1 MAAHPEI
8 AQLLPLL
15 ETLED
20 TSTSHTEQT
29 DAYLTIAN
37 RLSGED
43 GKVFNVLV
51 GKQFSRLFKVFKTHI
66 SHQNSDLSNAALQ
79 TMGFCVF
86 YSSVASDISATEVEE
101 LLSSLNSIA
110 VKATDKNTCTRA
122 LWVISKQHFSAE
134 DVGKAV
140 PSILS
145 TLENVLNK
153 DVQSVVI
160 AYEALNVVIKLLEQT
175 PAQMTDEAVRW
186 AKIIIPLV
194 VHSAPKVR
202 LRAATALELG
212 VPLLLQKQQEVAT
225 LTEQLMTSKIIG
237 ELNKLFTNKNETYV
251 LKLWPLFVKLL
262 GKTLHRSGSFINSLL
277 QLEELGFRNGS
288 PAVKKIAFI
297 AWKSLI
303 DNFALNPEI
312 LCSSKRLKL
321 LMQPLSSIHVRT
333 EALALTKVEVWW
345 YLLMRL
351 GSQLPVHF
359 EQVCLPLIQS
369 ALCVDATSPQ
379 AHQLRSANTVTAAS
393 TPLQKGALPFGN
405 PTTPK
410 MNLNSSLLASVAF
423 PSVHLLGI
431 EMMLHFLLGPE
442 VVQFANKHKLVLS
455 LEPLQH
461 PLISSSS
468 FFSKHASTL
477 LNAVQ
482 DGFITIGR
490 DASGAVLYVVWK
502 DMIEFVKAAIETGS
516 KKERQ
521 GSEVLTCLLQTLK
534 NIITSDSLQGEKCL
548 SLLECTVKGL
558 PQKVL
563 GSASYQVA
571 NMDLLNGTPALFL
584 IQLHFHAGILEHG
597 VTEEKFFVNFE
608 TLVSYVFSGPTSP
621 LAFSESA
628 LGELNR
634 GAKLLENKELL
645 WRMWSILINPL
656 TEKVNQT
663 NEVNQGDALEHNFS
677 AMHSA
682 LMLPI
687 SHIFPVSTI
696 PQPTVKTLMRTW
708 SELYKT
714 FARCASLV
722 TTTDENVCCEELCS
736 RIFSVLGDQ
745 PASFFL
751 LERIVQVITII
762 VDRFNFS
769 PYSTQF
775 QPKTKAPHTPTDW
788 AKRKKGPLG
797 NLSSLMKLLV
807 RVTEEFHTLCSDQSQ
822 IETNASTLLS
832 IGSSIL
838 NALSVCISHVSL
850 PSILKTV
857 FSLLTK
863 PIAVFYMKTKSDSPK
878 VYSSLG
884 SKLDKFLGE
893 VLTCLGSRYTGS
905 YDNDLLEALSPL
917 LCAIFLHKNKQ
928 FRTQTAQFWNGSFAK
943 AATLVYPDELK
954 PVLSQVK
961 VKTPLLLPGFT
972 FTATA
977 EESSGPYSDNMDNSQ
992 LGTKVSGIEV
1002 KSTGKRDSL
1011 LARAEELKNR
1021 GTPTKLPQ
1029 AKLKLE
1035 FSSPN
1040 TKKKILEEEQ
1050 SVDFVFIPPE
1060 TKERVLTEHQK
1071 EVLRTKRVDI
1081 PTMYNNLDASQDT
1094 TLFTQY
1100 SQSQEN
1106 SLDKL
1111 EAMIDTK
1118 ENAAELKEER
1128 TPPKRREVKED
1139 EADVKEVAVVE
1150 MLEDKV
1156 EESKSLDGST
1166 VLNISKEVQSTSNIS
1181 NTSTCSDM
1189 VLGTPPQPTSRRQSF
1204 ITLEKFDSSGNRSF
1218 SPLSEA
1224 KFPKAKEVILVP
1236 DSQEAKE
1243 TKRKN
1248 KKKESKKHNAQTDT
1262 EPQNDKTRST
1272 SRRGSRSSRQAEDT
1286 EKKLKEPEQPDME
1299 YGGESGAV
1307 PAEEIDSECVPDSQP
1322 PPQEDNVDHD
1332 KENSAPENITDF
1344 KENTPPET
1352 STTVKADTPQ
1362 PQKAPSNQVVLRRSS
1377 RRHSEIVEAVTE
1389 KQSQAKEE
1397 QKTGPKKTPSKETP
1411 VKQQSEKSV
1420 KSVEND
1426 DPDLARNSEVSAIS
1440 KNTDEDNKTS
1450 KNTDKDEELPDSN
1463 SSEKM
1468 TKGRSRYQTRRSLQ
1482 TGNENSESDHSEP
1495 PEPPG
1500 KRRRGRPRKADESG
1514 KNEKSSQESQESQ
1527 IEDTVTFDIVQ
1538 SKSECASEMDS
1549 QAEMNGKTYTVATD
1563 NSTSRAKIPKLED
1576 DGAITISSTMEINKT
1591 YELAKLGSTMQSLMT
1606 EPSAGDFST
1615 AVSDVFRNSENTSK
1629 LLDCPHKRSRRVRK
1643 SKGCDCCEG
1652 KQEKSFTELKSEEA
1666 ESKNKTVDASSDM
1679 HFNCTFS
1686 VPCAVSTPLVPAKQ
1700 QTFFK
1705 ISEIKSDTELE
1716 LDQTIDPFSKTEEVT
1731 EIYIQTKTV
1740 EALESTESTAEVTE
1754 IQKDGHFDNASIEM
1768 QCVGQPCGED
1778 DQNNE
1783 AEKENLC
1790 KTLDVDAIDASTS
1803 DEVGAQPEEELEDAQ
1818 SIVME
1823 EDNDEENTEAKAEEN
1838 KDHSAAPTQDFA
1850 EENEVE
1856 LDKAPAEETKAE
1868 VDNSP
1873 AVETEA
1879 EVSGASA
1886 EKSKVKVG
1894 KASAEVTEPEME
1906 QAAAGV
1912 IEVEVNAHSEET
1924 EAQVESVFAGE
1935 SDAEVDAASF
1945 GEAEAEVDKASAE
1958 TEAEVDKA
1966 SAETAAEA
1974 DKASA
1979 ETEAE
1984 VDKASAETEAEV
1996 DKASAEETA
2005 AEVDK
2010 ASAEET
2016 AAEVDKASAE
2026 ETAAEVDK
2034 ASAEEI
2040 EAEMDTAA
2048 ANEDEAEVDT
2058 AAPGETKESII
2069 CQKSRVDL
2077 VMKSSVEER
2086 TLNVVEGNILENK
2099 LENTQ
2104 RTCEENAETCVFPS
2118 SDKLLHNVTLTE
2130 GAKVDEN
2137 LTTAA
2142 EKCAAPRISENIQ
2155 MDLGEGPSNTDSP
2168 PKLKGLT
2175 SMALANDSP
2184 SGSFSWSPSASP
2196 STSILKKGIK
2206 RQQQEIDSPS
2216 PLNKIRRV
2224 SFADPIYQEGLADD
2238 IDRRSP
2244 VIRNNSNS
2252 SPSSRSL
2259 KMLTSTQPKI
2269 ITTPTKGFAS
2279 PGSRVLGF
2287 KSSKKSLI
2295 SEMTKESMPS
2305 PKESVYPALM
2315 NCATSI
2321 DVILP
2326 QITSNMWA
2334 RGLGQLIR
2342 AKNIKTIGDL
2352 STLTPCEIK
2361 TLPIRSPKIS
2371 TVKKALRTYHEQQTK
2386 AKGFDE
2392 FAALDEAEK
2401 SINGLDEKPI
2411 YAEEKLETDLPEAS
2425 ATAPV
2430 EFPGTPDVAA
2440 HIHALSLLLTAE
2452 ELGKYSASQLFE
2464 MQEKLGTMSNSIVRH
2479 LQSRWSSPPHSGSS

>member
-1 MAAHPEI
+1 MAANPEN
-8 AQLLPLL
+8 AQLSPLL

-29 DAYLTIAN
+29 DAYLSIAN

-51 GKQFSRLFKVFKTHI
+51 GKQFSRLIKVFKTHI

-79 TMGFCVF
+79 AMGFCVF
-86 YSSVASDISATEVEE
+86 YSNIASSLSATEVEE

-110 VKATDKNTCTRA
+110 VKSADKNTCTRA

-160 AYEALNVVIKLLEQT
+160 AYEALNVVIRLVEQT

-212 VPLLLQKQQEVAT
+212 VPLLLQKQQEVAA

-237 ELNKLFTNKNETYV
+237 ELNKLFSNKNETYV

-288 PAVKKIAFI
+288 PAIKKIAFI

-303 DNFALNPEI
+303 DNFALNPDI

-345 YLLMRL
+345 YLLIRL
-351 GSQLPVHF
+351 GSQLPIHF

-369 ALCVDATSPQ
+369 ALCVDAASPQ
-379 AHQLRSANTVTAAS
+379 AHQLRSANLVAS
-393 TPLQKGALPFGN
+393 TPAQKGSLSFAN
-405 PTTPK
+405 PVTPMTPK

-442 VVQFANKHKLVLS
+442 VEQFASKHKLVLS

-477 LNAVQ
+477 LSAVQ
-482 DGFITIGR
+482 DGFITIGKE
-490 DASGAVLYVVWK
+490 ASGAVLYAVWK
-502 DMIEFVKAAIETGS
+502 DMIEFVKAAMETGS

-534 NIITSDSLQGEKCL
+534 IIIVSDSLQVEKCL

-563 GSASYQVA
+563 GSAAYQVA

-608 TLVSYVFSGPTSP
+608 ALVSYVFSGPTSP
-621 LAFSESA
+621 LAFCESV
-628 LGELNR
+628 LGELNQ

-645 WRMWSILINPL
+645 WRIWSILINPL

-677 AMHSA
+677 ALLSA

-687 SHIFPVSTI
+687 NHIFPVSSF

-722 TTTDENVCCEELCS
+722 TTTDENGCCEELCS
-736 RIFSVLGDQ
+736 RILTALGDQ
-745 PASFFL
+745 PVGFFM
-751 LERIVQVITII
+751 LERIVQVVTVI
-762 VDRFNFS
+762 VDSVNFS
-769 PYSTQF
+769 PYSTKF

-788 AKRKKGPLG
+788 AKKKKGPLG
-797 NLSSLMKLLV
+797 NLNSLMQLLV

-822 IETNASTLLS
+822 IEANASTLS
-832 IGSSIL
+832 SMGSSIL
-838 NALSVCISHVSL
+838 NTLSVCISHVSL
-850 PSILKTV
+850 PSILRTV

-863 PIAVFYMKTKSDSPK
+863 PIAMFYAKTKSCSPK

-884 SKLDKFLGE
+884 SKLDKLLSE
-893 VLTCLGSRYTGS
+893 LLSCLGSRYTGS

-928 FRTQTAQFWNGSFAK
+928 FRTQAAQFWNGSFAK

-972 FTATA
+972 FTTTA
-977 EESSGPYSDNMDNSQ
+977 EESSGPYSDNMENSQ

-1011 LARAEELKNR
+1011 LARAEELKNKS
-1021 GTPTKLPQ
+1021 TPTKIPH

-1050 SVDFVFIPPE
+1050 SCDFVFIPPE
-1060 TKERVLTEHQK
+1060 AKERVLTEHQK

-1100 SQSQEN
+1100 TQSQEN
-1106 SLDKL
+1106 SLDKP
-1111 EAMIDTK
+1111 EVKVDAT
-1118 ENAAELKEER
+1118 ENSAQFKEEH
-1128 TPPKRREVKED
+1128 TPQKERDVKED
-1139 EADVKEVAVVE
+1139 EPKAKEVADIE

-1156 EESKSLDGST
+1156 EEPKSLNDSS
-1166 VLNISKEVQSTSNIS
+1166 VLNTSKEVQNTSNVSNSSTS
-1181 NTSTCSDM
+1181 SDM
-1189 VLGTPPQPTSRRQSF
+1189 VLGTPPQPMSRRQSF
-1204 ITLEKFDSSGNRSF
+1204 ITLEKFDSSENRSF

-1236 DSQEAKE
+1236 DSQEVKATNPKRKEKE
-1243 TKRKN
+1243 TKIN
-1248 KKKESKKHNAQTDT
+1248 KLQAETES
-1262 EPQNDKTRST
+1262 QNDKSRPA
-1272 SRRGSRSSRQAEDT
+1272 SRRRSRSLRQAEDT
-1286 EKKLKEPEQPDME
+1286 EQKLEAPEQPSVKC
-1299 YGGESGAV
+1299 GSVAGAA
-1307 PAEEIDSECVPDSQP
+1307 PAEEIQDSECVPESQP
-1322 PPQEDNVDHD
+1322 PQQEENIVDHD

-1352 STTVKADTPQ
+1352 STTVKEDSQ
-1362 PQKAPSNQVVLRRSS
+1362 LPQKAPGNPIVLRRSS
-1377 RRHSEIVEAVTE
+1377 RRQSEILEAVKEAAIE
-1389 KQSQAKEE
+1389 KSQGKE
-1397 QKTGPKKTPSKETP
+1397 QKINLKKVPPSKETP
-1411 VKQQSEKSV
+1411 TKQQSEKLV
-1420 KSVEND
+1420 KVVEKED
-1426 DPDLARNSEVSAIS
+1426 TDFA
-1440 KNTDEDNKTS
+1440 KNLEESSQVNKTL
-1450 KNTDKDEELPDSN
+1450 NNDNDEELPDFN
-1463 SSEKM
+1463 ASEKM
-1468 TKGRSRYQTRRSLQ
+1468 TRGRSRYQTRRSLQ
-1482 TGNENSESDHSEP
+1482 ALQTANENSESDHSEP
-1495 PEPPG
+1495 REPTG
-1500 KRRRGRPRKADESG
+1500 KRKRGRPKKMDGS
-1514 KNEKSSQESQESQ
+1514 EKEESSQESQMSD
-1527 IEDTVTFDIVQ
+1527 IANFDMEPT
-1538 SKSECASEMDS
+1538 KSESVSDVVSEVDS
-1549 QAEMNGKTYTVATD
+1549 QPEIDGETYMISTD
-1563 NSTSRAKIPKLED
+1563 NTASRAKFPRLED
-1576 DGAITISSTMEINKT
+1576 GRNAELGSTMEINKT
-1591 YELAKLGSTMQSLMT
+1591 YELGSTAQSLMT

-1615 AVSDVFRNSENTSK
+1615 AVSDVFRNSESTSAF
-1629 LLDCPHKRSRRVRK
+1629 DCPHKRSRRVRR
-1643 SKGCDCCEG
+1643 SKGCDCCEALG
-1652 KQEKSFTELKSEEA
+1652 RQEKSFTDLKSEEA
-1666 ESKNKTVDASSDM
+1666 ESKCKTINSSSDM
-1679 HFNCTFS
+1679 QFNCTFS
-1686 VPCAVSTPLVPAKQ
+1686 GPCAVSTPLVPAKQ
-1700 QTFFK
+1700 QPFFK
-1705 ISEIKSDTELE
+1705 VSAIEIKSDTESELE
-1716 LDQTIDPFSKTEEVT
+1716 QTVQFSKSETEEVT
-1731 EIYIQTKTV
+1731 EIYVQTKTI
-1740 EALESTESTAEVTE
+1740 EALESSTEPTTEVTE
-1754 IQKDGHFDNASIEM
+1754 IQKYAPDSVGIEN
-1768 QCVGQPCGED
+1768 QCVKEPSAEYK
-1778 DQNNE
+1778 QNVE
-1783 AEKENLC
+1783 AEKENIC
-1790 KTLDVDAIDASTS
+1790 ITFDIETIEASTK
-1803 DEVGAQPEEELEDAQ
+1803 DKTCAKPEEELEDAQ
-1818 SIVME
+1818 VIVDEGNDVIEVE
-1823 EDNDEENTEAKAEEN
+1823 EKDHSTTPSQDFPEEN
-1838 KDHSAAPTQDFA
+1838 KVGVVKAPAKDTEMVDNSPAEIKLPTA
-1850 EENEVE
+1850 EETEAEVGR
-1856 LDKAPAEETKAE
+1856 ASAEETKA
-1868 VDNSP
+1868 N
-1873 AVETEA
+1873 
-1879 EVSGASA
+1879 
-1886 EKSKVKVG
+1886 VG
-1894 KASAEVTEPEME
+1894 KASTELTEPKEAIAEVTKAEM
-1906 QAAAGV
+1906 GKV
-1912 IEVEVNAHSEET
+1912 LFEET
-1924 EAQVESVFAGE
+1924 EGQVENVFAGE
-1935 SDAEVDAASF
+1935 TGVEVITTPGKS
-1945 GEAEAEVDKASAE
+1945 
-1958 TEAEVDKA
+1958 
-1966 SAETAAEA
+1966 
-1974 DKASA
+1974 
-1979 ETEAE
+1979 
-1984 VDKASAETEAEV
+1984 EAEV
-1996 DKASAEETA
+1996 DKASAEETE
-2005 AEVDK
+2005 AEVGK
-2010 ASAEET
+2010 VPAEET
-2016 AAEVDKASAE
+2016 KARVDAAYPEA
-2026 ETAAEVDK
+2026 
-2034 ASAEEI
+2034 I

-2048 ANEDEAEVDT
+2048 PNESEAVVDT
-2058 AAPGETKESII
+2058 VPPGEKEESTV
-2069 CQKSRVDL
+2069 CSESRVDKVTETL
-2077 VMKSSVEER
+2077 AKGK
-2086 TLNVVEGNILENK
+2086 TLNINEGNIHLEE
-2099 LENTQ
+2099 ENSQ
-2104 RTCEENAETCVFPS
+2104 RTGENAETCMLPS
-2118 SDKLLHNVTLTE
+2118 AETLPSADTLPYKVTLTE
-2130 GAKVDEN
+2130 GAKVDED

-2142 EKCAAPRISENIQ
+2142 EKCAAPRGSENMQIN
-2155 MDLGEGPSNTDSP
+2155 LGEGHSSTDSP

-2196 STSILKKGIK
+2196 STSILKKGLK
-2206 RQQQEIDSPS
+2206 RQQQEMDSPS

-2244 VIRNNSNS
+2244 VIRSNS
-2252 SPSSRSL
+2252 SNSPSSRSL

-2269 ITTPTKGFAS
+2269 ITTPTKGFVS

-2315 NCATSI
+2315 NCAASI

-2334 RGLGQLIR
+2334 RGLVQFIR

-2352 STLTPCEIK
+2352 STLTPSEIK

-2401 SINGLDEKPI
+2401 PNNGLDERPI

-2430 EFPGTPDVAA
+2430 ETAAATPDLPAQ
-2440 HIHALSLLLTAE
+2440 INTLSLLVTTE
-2452 ELGKYSASQLFE
+2452 ELGKYSGSQLFE
-2464 MQEKLGTMSNSIVRH
+2464 MQEKLGTISNSILRH
-2479 LQSRWSSPPHSGSS
+2479 LQSRWSSPPHNSSV

>member
-1 MAAHPEI
+1 MAANSEN

-29 DAYLTIAN
+29 DAYLSIAN

-43 GKVFNVLV
+43 GKAFNVLV
-51 GKQFSRLFKVFKTHI
+51 GKQFSRLIPVFKTHI

-86 YSSVASDISATEVEE
+86 YSNIASSLSANEVQE

-110 VKATDKNTCTRA
+110 VKASDKNTCTRA
-122 LWVISKQHFSAE
+122 LWVISKQHFSE
-134 DVGKAV
+134 DDVGKAV

-160 AYEALNVVIKLLEQT
+160 AYEALNVIIKLLEQT
-175 PAQMTDEAVRW
+175 PTQMTDEGVRW
-186 AKIIIPLV
+186 AKIILPLV

-202 LRAATALELG
+202 LRAATALELS

-237 ELNKLFTNKNETYV
+237 ELNKLFSSKYETYV

-288 PAVKKIAFI
+288 PAIKKIAFI

-321 LMQPLSSIHVRT
+321 LMQPLSSINVRT

-369 ALCVDATSPQ
+369 ALCVDAASPQ
-379 AHQLRSANTVTAAS
+379 AHQLRSANLVTTAS
-393 TPLQKGALPFGN
+393 TPLQKGTLPFGS
-405 PTTPK
+405 PVTPK

-442 VVQFANKHKLVLS
+442 VVQFASKHKLVLS

-482 DGFITIGR
+482 DGFITIGSS
-490 DASGAVLYVVWK
+490 ASGAVLYAVWK
-502 DMIEFVKAAIETGS
+502 DMIEFVKGAMETGN

-521 GSEVLTCLLQTLK
+521 GSEVLTCLLQALK
-534 NIITSDSLQGEKCL
+534 NIIASNSLQVEKCL

-563 GSASYQVA
+563 GSAAYQVA

-597 VTEEKFFVNFE
+597 ITEERFFVNLE
-608 TLVSYVFSGPTSP
+608 NLVSYVFSGPTSP
-621 LAFSESA
+621 LAFSESV
-628 LGELNR
+628 LGVLNQ
-634 GAKLLENKELL
+634 GAKFVENKERL
-645 WRMWSILINPL
+645 WRMWSILIHPL
-656 TEKVNQT
+656 TAKVNQT

-687 SHIFPVSTI
+687 SHIFPVSSF
-696 PQPTVKTLMRTW
+696 PQPTLKTLMRTW

-714 FARCASLV
+714 FARCSSLV
-722 TTTDENVCCEELCS
+722 TTTDENVCSEELCA
-736 RIFSVLGDQ
+736 RILSAIGNQPMSFS
-745 PASFFL
+745 L
-751 LERIVQVITII
+751 LERIVQVFTVI
-762 VDRFNFS
+762 VDCVNFS
-769 PYSTQF
+769 PYSTKY

-788 AKRKKGPLG
+788 AKKKKGPLG
-797 NLSSLMKLLV
+797 NLNSLMKLLV
-807 RVTEEFHTLCSDQSQ
+807 RVTEEFHTLSSDQSQ
-822 IETNASTLLS
+822 IEANASPLSS

-838 NALSVCISHVSL
+838 NALSACISHVNL
-850 PSILKTV
+850 PSILRTV
-857 FSLLTK
+857 FSLVTK
-863 PIAVFYMKTKSDSPK
+863 PLAVFYMKTKSDSPK
-878 VYSSLG
+878 VYSSLS
-884 SKLDKFLGE
+884 SKLDKLLGE
-893 VLTCLGSRYTGS
+893 VLFCLGSRYTGS

-928 FRTQTAQFWNGSFAK
+928 FRTQAAQFWNGSFAK

-961 VKTPLLLPGFT
+961 VKVPLLLPGFT
-972 FTATA
+972 FTTTA
-977 EESSGPYSDNMDNSQ
+977 GESSGPYSDNMDNSE
-992 LGTKVSGIEV
+992 LGAKISGIEV

-1011 LARAEELKNR
+1011 LARAEEHKNK
-1021 GTPTKLPQ
+1021 GTPTKPPQ

-1050 SVDFVFIPPE
+1050 SMDFVFIPPE
-1060 TKERVLTEHQK
+1060 TTKERVLTEHQK

-1094 TLFTQY
+1094 ALFTQY
-1100 SQSQEN
+1100 SQSQDN
-1106 SLDKL
+1106 SLDKP
-1111 EAMIDTK
+1111 EVMVNNKD
-1118 ENAAELKEER
+1118 AAESKEEH
-1128 TPPKRREVKED
+1128 TPHGREVKEEET
-1139 EADVKEVAVVE
+1139 EAKEVADVE
-1150 MLEDKV
+1150 MLDAKV
-1156 EESKSLDGST
+1156 EGSKSLNDSA
-1166 VLNISKEVQSTSNIS
+1166 VLNTSKEAQNTSNIS
-1181 NTSTCSDM
+1181 NSSTSSDM
-1189 VLGTPPQPTSRRQSF
+1189 VLGTPPQPVSRRQSF
-1204 ITLEKFDSSGNRSF
+1204 ITLEKFDSSENRSF

-1224 KFPKAKEVILVP
+1224 KFSKAKEVILVP
-1236 DSQEAKE
+1236 DSQEVKD
-1243 TKRKN
+1243 TKQKRNEREN
-1248 KKKESKKHNAQTDT
+1248 KKNSETES
-1262 EPQNDKTRST
+1262 QNDKSRHA
-1272 SRRGSRSSRQAEDT
+1272 SRRGSRALRQAKET
-1286 EKKLKEPEQPDME
+1286 EKKLEAPEQPNLKCDS
-1299 YGGESGAV
+1299 ESGAV
-1307 PAEEIDSECVPDSQP
+1307 PAEEIEDSECVPESQP
-1322 PPQEDNVDHD
+1322 PPQEEHVVDHD
-1332 KENSAPENITDF
+1332 KENSAPENSIDF

-1352 STTVKADTPQ
+1352 NTTVKADTPL
-1362 PQKAPSNQVVLRRSS
+1362 PQKSSGNQIVLRRSS
-1377 RRHSEIVEAVTE
+1377 RRHSEIIEVVKKEAATE
-1389 KQSQAKEE
+1389 IPQTKEE
-1397 QKTGPKKTPSKETP
+1397 EKIGLKKTPPSKETP
-1411 VKQQSEKSV
+1411 VKQQSEKLV
-1420 KSVEND
+1420 KAEEKN
-1426 DPDLARNSEVSAIS
+1426 DPDFARNSQESS
-1440 KNTDEDNKTS
+1440 QDKTS
-1450 KNTDKDEELPDSN
+1450 NVTDVKDEELPV

-1468 TKGRSRYQTRRSLQ
+1468 TRSSSRYQTRRSLQ
-1482 TGNENSESDHSEP
+1482 ALQTGSEHSESDNSEP
-1495 PEPPG
+1495 REAAG
-1500 KRRRGRPRKADESG
+1500 KRKRGRPRKLNES
-1514 KNEKSSQESQESQ
+1514 EKAESSHESQ
-1527 IEDTVTFDIVQ
+1527 IEDAATFDTVQ
-1538 SKSECASEMDS
+1538 TEKESECASDVASEVDS
-1549 QAEMNGKTYTVATD
+1549 QLEVDGETYTTVTD
-1563 NSTSRAKIPKLED
+1563 NSASRPKFPRLG
-1576 DGAITISSTMEINKT
+1576 DGRNTELGATVEINKT
-1591 YELAKLGSTMQSLMT
+1591 YELSKLGSTMQSLMT
-1606 EPSAGDFST
+1606 EPSAGDYST
-1615 AVSDVFRNSENTSK
+1615 AVSDVFTNSESTLK
-1629 LLDCPHKRSRRVRK
+1629 LLDCSHKRSRRVRK
-1643 SKGCDCCEG
+1643 SKSCECCESSG
-1652 KQEKSFTELKSEEA
+1652 RQEKSFSEFKSEEA
-1666 ESKNKTVDASSDM
+1666 EGKNKAIDSSSDM
-1679 HFNCTFS
+1679 QFNCTFS
-1686 VPCAVSTPLVPAKQ
+1686 VPCAVSTPLVLARQ
-1700 QTFFK
+1700 QAFFK
-1705 ISEIKSDTELE
+1705 VSATEIKSDTESE
-1716 LDQTIDPFSKTEEVT
+1716 LDQTLTSLSRSETEEVT
-1731 EIYIQTKTV
+1731 EICIQTKTV
-1740 EALESTESTAEVTE
+1740 EAMESSTEPSAEVTE
-1754 IQKDGHFDNASIEM
+1754 IQRDTLIEDVSVEKQRVEEPCAEDKQNDIVEKAKICMTFDIE
-1768 QCVGQPCGED
+1768 
-1778 DQNNE
+1778 
-1783 AEKENLC
+1783 
-1790 KTLDVDAIDASTS
+1790 AIEGSAS
-1803 DEVGAQPEEELEDAQ
+1803 DEAFANQEDELEDAQ
-1818 SIVME
+1818 SIVVD
-1823 EDNDEENTEAKAEEN
+1823 EDNMAEDKENI
-1838 KDHSAAPTQDFA
+1838 DHSAAPSQDFE
-1850 EENEVE
+1850 EENKAGV
-1856 LDKAPAEETKAE
+1856 DKAPTEETE
-1868 VDNSP
+1868 VDNAPAKTESSP
-1873 AVETEA
+1873 T
-1879 EVSGASA
+1879 
-1886 EKSKVKVG
+1886 
-1894 KASAEVTEPEME
+1894 
-1906 QAAAGV
+1906 
-1912 IEVEVNAHSEET
+1912 EET
-1924 EAQVESVFAGE
+1924 EADVERASAEELEAKASVELIEPVGDQAVVEMTETEVGKDLFEGNEAQVKNVLVGE
-1935 SDAEVDAASF
+1935 TDEEVNMAPP
-1945 GEAEAEVDKASAE
+1945 EEKEAEVDTFSVEKEAKGGAAT
-1958 TEAEVDKA
+1958 TEATD
-1966 SAETAAEA
+1966 
-1974 DKASA
+1974 
-1979 ETEAE
+1979 
-1984 VDKASAETEAEV
+1984 
-1996 DKASAEETA
+1996 
-2005 AEVDK
+2005 
-2010 ASAEET
+2010 
-2016 AAEVDKASAE
+2016 
-2026 ETAAEVDK
+2026 
-2034 ASAEEI
+2034 
-2040 EAEMDTAA
+2040 AEMGPATPDATDAELDPA
-2048 ANEDEAEVDT
+2048 TLDESEAEVDT
-2058 AAPGETKESII
+2058 APPGETEESIV
-2069 CQKSRVDL
+2069 CQESGEVT
-2077 VMKSSVEER
+2077 VTETSIEVN
-2086 TLNVVEGNILENK
+2086 TLNIDEGNIDLEQ
-2099 LENTQ
+2099 ENAQ
-2104 RTCEENAETCVFPS
+2104 RTCEENAETCIFPS
-2118 SDKLLHNVTLTE
+2118 ADILPNKVTLTE
-2130 GAKVDEN
+2130 GAKVDED

-2142 EKCAAPRISENIQ
+2142 EKCAAPRVSENLL
-2155 MDLGEGPSNTDSP
+2155 MDLGEGRSNTDSP
-2168 PKLKGLT
+2168 PKLKGLI

-2206 RQQQEIDSPS
+2206 RQQQEMDSPS
-2216 PLNKIRRV
+2216 PVNKIRRV

-2244 VIRNNSNS
+2244 VVRSNS
-2252 SPSSRSL
+2252 SNSPSSRSL

-2269 ITTPTKGFAS
+2269 ITTPTKGFVS

-2401 SINGLDEKPI
+2401 PLNGLEEKPMF
-2411 YAEEKLETDLPEAS
+2411 AEEKLETDLPEAS

-2430 EFPGTPDVAA
+2430 EAPATPDLPAQ
-2440 HIHALSLLLTAE
+2440 INALSLLLVTE
-2452 ELGKYSASQLFE
+2452 ELGKYSGSQLFE
-2464 MQEKLGTMSNSIVRH
+2464 MQEKLGTMSNCILHH
-2479 LQSRWSSPPHSGSS
+2479 LRSRWSSPPHNSSV